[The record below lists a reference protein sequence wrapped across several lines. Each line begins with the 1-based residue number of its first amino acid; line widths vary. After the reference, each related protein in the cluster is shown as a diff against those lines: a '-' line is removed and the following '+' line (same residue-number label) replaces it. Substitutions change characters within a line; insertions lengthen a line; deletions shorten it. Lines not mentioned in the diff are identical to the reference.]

1 MRNEQLLTDAESK
14 RRRAERL
21 RQIAPGITR
30 LPDWKMLLDQADQL
44 DEEALRLE
52 AEAEAQGFLQR
63 GPRARAFEVDRP
75 SPCL

>member
-1 MRNEQLLTDAESK
+1 MNSEQLLTDADSK
-14 RRRAERL
+14 RQRAERL
-21 RQIAPGITR
+21 RQIAPRIAR
-30 LPDWKMLLDQADQL
+30 LRDWKILVDQADQL